1 MEGEMMDIFNEIL
14 YFMYAGG
21 WIGLLALLVGM
32 IGGILALLGSRRK
45 RTGLINWGFILAILA
60 LVIGVLGMFGDRTKV
75 DKYVQS
81 KLEQGMSADAAED
94 IQHYGYLES
103 SISMFWG
110 FVGLMPGLWLWLGR
124 RGKSVAKA

>member
-21 WIGLLALLVGM
+21 WIGLLALVVGM

-45 RTGLINWGFILAILA
+45 RTGLVNWGFILAILA
-60 LVIGVLGMFGDRTKV
+60 LVVGVLGMFGDRTKV

-81 KLEQGMSADAAED
+81 QLEQGMSADATED

-110 FVGLMPGLWLWLGR
+110 FVGLMPGLWLWLGT
-124 RGKSVAKA
+124 RGKRSVKA